1 MPLQLTERCLELEQG
16 LVTSRPF
23 LLHERAHTQ
32 IAVLAHHVAHICA
45 QGCVAGQTIRQDSTG
60 PGQSLFL
67 GVHALVRHD
76 ILGAKASQFGG
87 Q

>member
-1 MPLQLTERCLELEQG
+1 MPLQLTERCLEPEQW
-16 LVTSRPF
+16 LVASRPF
-23 LLHERAHTQ
+23 LLNKRAHTQ
-32 IAVLAHHVAHICA
+32 IAVLAHHVTHICA

-67 GVHALVRHD
+67 GMHALVRHD
-76 ILGAKASQFGG
+76 ILSAESSQFGS